1 MRKLTLILCVL
12 LLFATGCEKK
22 SETDSSE
29 QISTES
35 NELNLSEK
43 EEITASN
50 GKEEEE
56 QSEVSATP
64 APIVT
69 PIINEEP
76 KDDEIIKED
85 ILNEDLKE
93 EQQEEIFWF

>member
-1 MRKLTLILCVL
+1 M
-12 LLFATGCEKK
+12 
-22 SETDSSE
+22 
-29 QISTES
+29 
-35 NELNLSEK
+35 NLSEK

>member
-12 LLFATGCEKK
+12 MLFATGCEKK

-29 QISTES
+29 QI
-35 NELNLSEK
+35 
-43 EEITASN
+43 
-50 GKEEEE
+50 
-56 QSEVSATP
+56 P